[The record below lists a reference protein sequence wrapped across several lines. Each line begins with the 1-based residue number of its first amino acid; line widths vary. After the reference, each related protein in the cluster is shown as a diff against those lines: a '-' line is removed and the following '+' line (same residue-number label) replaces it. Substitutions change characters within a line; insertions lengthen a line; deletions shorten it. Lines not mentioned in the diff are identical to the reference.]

1 MNFFILHQMHLLLFL
16 LSELRH
22 YILQYKFTIEFLK
35 GAKYFNPIRQVNK
48 TLNIACSGDKW
59 FLPLKDCSSV
69 TLQPQ
74 MSMLFSFFNAF
85 KHKAARGSTLLL
97 VTLSVL
103 WEFLKFIS
111 HGNMIHIK
119 QIPAS
124 VQRKCLGTKIMPLDP
139 GVSVVMSCLLRQ
151 HFAGVSDL
159 HRAAPIT

>member
-1 MNFFILHQMHLLLFL
+1 MNFLILLQMHLLLFL
-16 LSELRH
+16 LSELKH
-22 YILQYKFTIEFLK
+22 YILRYKFTIKFLK

-74 MSMLFSFFNAF
+74 MSMLFSFFNTF
-85 KHKAARGSTLLL
+85 KHQPLKHKAARGSTLLL

-111 HGNMIHIK
+111 HGNIIHIK
-119 QIPAS
+119 QIPTS
-124 VQRKCLGTKIMPLDP
+124 VQTKCLGTKIMPLDP
-139 GVSVVMSCLLRQ
+139 GASVVVSC
-151 HFAGVSDL
+151 
-159 HRAAPIT
+159 T